1 MSGCKLSDG
10 GKTPIL
16 CSLHFVH
23 IIIALLYTP
32 YLSAMHIKHLQKNLE
47 LECLNCGKKTC
58 RKVSYHQCLLPFEIE
73 YCNSRPCN
81 DEHGKLKL
89 KLCRACTVLMVP
101 SAYFLML
108 YIYVLYSCSW
118 IVCVDILAAII
129 YSSDFKRSLPLSPEP
144 EGTCK

>member
-1 MSGCKLSDG
+1 
-10 GKTPIL
+10 
-16 CSLHFVH
+16 
-23 IIIALLYTP
+23 
-32 YLSAMHIKHLQKNLE
+32 MHIKHLQKNLE

-58 RKVSYHQCLLPFEIE
+58 RKVSHHQCLLPFEIE
-73 YCNSRPCN
+73 YCNNRPCN

-89 KLCRACTVLMVP
+89 KLCRACTVLMLP

-144 EGTCK
+144 EGRELQIAAESPHYNILCFFSMSSSSNLATYL